1 MAYASF
7 SLGVHV
13 RLWPPARTRL
23 QKGHRHVPPIVKHLF
38 QHSSNGL
45 VGSVGA
51 QDEPSIRIH
60 EVQTL
65 CG

>member
-7 SLGVHV
+7 SRGVHV
-13 RLWPPARTRL
+13 RLWPSARTRL
-23 QKGHRHVPPIVKHLF
+23 QKGHGHVPRIVKHLF
-38 QHSSNGL
+38 QHSANGV

-51 QDEPSIRIH
+51 QDEPSVGIH
-60 EVQTL
+60 EVQTH